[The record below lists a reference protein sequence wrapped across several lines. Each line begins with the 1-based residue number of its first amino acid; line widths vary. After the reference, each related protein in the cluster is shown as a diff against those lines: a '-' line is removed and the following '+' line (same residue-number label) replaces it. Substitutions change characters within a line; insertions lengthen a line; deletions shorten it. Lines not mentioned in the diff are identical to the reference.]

1 MYLFACW
8 FVCWL
13 CIKFV
18 NELTSKRTN
27 KLTIV
32 KIYTKTGDNGETS
45 LYGGKRISKSS
56 LRLEVYGTIDEL
68 NAIIGICRSMW
79 PPQEL
84 EGILEEMQEVLFVLG
99 ADLATPY
106 DATAKVHRISSE
118 DVALLE
124 KYIDSIEPQLEP
136 LRSFI
141 LPGGSGLASHLHFAR
156 TVCRRAERITVM
168 LAERENI
175 GDTVVVFL
183 NRLSDFLFVL
193 ARWANNLEGRDE
205 IKWLSQM

>member
-1 MYLFACW
+1 M
-8 FVCWL
+8 
-13 CIKFV
+13 
-18 NELTSKRTN
+18 
-27 KLTIV
+27 
-32 KIYTKTGDNGETS
+32 KIYTKTGDKGETS

-68 NAIIGICRSMW
+68 NSIIGICRSMW
-79 PPQEL
+79 PPEEL
-84 EGILEEMQEVLFVLG
+84 EEMLEEMQEVLFVLG
-99 ADLATPY
+99 ADLATPF
-106 DATAKVHRISSE
+106 DATAKVHRISNE
-118 DVALLE
+118 DVEMLE

-168 LAERENI
+168 LAEREKI

-183 NRLSDFLFVL
+183 NRLSDFIFVL
-193 ARWANNLEGRDE
+193 ARWANHLEGREE
-205 IKWLSQM
+205 IKWLPQMRTS